1 MRYTA
6 IQCDTIHTHAV
17 SKRCRAELEQIPAP
31 QHVGCYSISWI
42 SYGESL
48 AKAQIFMD
56 LKDSVAVSHFGFPF
70 WCSAGS
76 IFPSW
81 ARRLEASW
89 DAGHW
94 SGGRI
99 WLFKQ
104 SHDFSMALIERNR
117 WFTELKFSMV
127 DLSMANCECH
137 NQMDIRK
144 WRELWISQRSASPH
158 RRRWSVVRCVSNFLG
173 WLSRIW
179 NGQWL
184 WTTGDQRV
192 GWSLF
197 REA

>member
-1 MRYTA
+1 MLLNLMNFLWR
-6 IQCDTIHTHAV
+6 
-17 SKRCRAELEQIPAP
+17 
-31 QHVGCYSISWI
+31 ISC
-42 SYGESL
+42 ESTDFHGFEGL
-48 AKAQIFMD
+48 CCC
-56 LKDSVAVSHFGFPF
+56 FPF
-70 WCSAGS
+70 R
-76 IFPSW
+76 FPLLVFRWVNFPILGTS
-81 ARRLEASW
+81 LGGQLQ